1 MNKFKCGNCG
11 AIRYEVDN
19 VVAVKC
25 MECDSSECYGPLKA
39 QTAPVAEV
47 PCSDGL
53 CWVDIAGEKPTK
65 DGLYIVRWPNGM
77 IDETPIEAI
86 QSWGEHKIDLL
97 WLGPLPKPPTT

>member
-39 QTAPVAEV
+39 QTAPVA
-47 PCSDGL
+47 D
-53 CWVDIAGEKPTK
+53 DISFKLMQAASE
-65 DGLYIVRWPNGM
+65 
-77 IDETPIEAI
+77 IDRLRTVVSVYERD
-86 QSWGEHKIDLL
+86 IDDLKEFL
-97 WLGPLPKPPTT
+97 ENR